1 MINKEELSIDDILK
15 FIGQLYLELKI
26 AHSRIIE
33 LEEKMKEPKEE

>member
-1 MINKEELSIDDILK
+1 MNQEISMDDILK

-33 LEEKMKEPKEE
+33 LEEKMKEPKGDK